1 MQFPTVTARNLLRR
15 EVTFPSDFEG
25 ERNVLL
31 IAFQQWQQSLVDT
44 WLPFVQQLEQ
54 SQQGV
59 CYYELPVIQR
69 MNAVA
74 RTFINEG
81 MRAGIP
87 NPLARER
94 TITLYLDKVLF
105 RQTLDLPHED
115 DIYVVVADRQG
126 QIIWRSA
133 GAFTSDKGQALAFAL
148 QEANNV
154 DPECSPDAI
163 YQKTSSGAS
172 G

>member
-15 EVTFPSDFEG
+15 QVTLPADFEG
-25 ERNVLL
+25 EVNVLL

-44 WLPFVQQLEQ
+44 WLPFVEQLEQ

-115 DIYVVVADRQG
+115 DIYVMAVNRQG

-133 GAFTSDKGQALAFAL
+133 GAFTSEKGQALAHAL
-148 QEANNV
+148 QEANSCG
-154 DPECSPDAI
+154 P
-163 YQKTSSGAS
+163 
-172 G
+172 